1 MSNNDKNMSIRTSND
16 ADFLR
21 VNDVSNTVA
30 RLGAVREAMRAEYR
44 KKHSIPWIVAYSG
57 GKDSTLLL
65 HLAWEVMLSLPPRE
79 RRREIHV
86 VGNDTLVESPL
97 VIGHLKKSLS
107 VIREA
112 AHKAD
117 LPMTTRITKPCIDQ
131 TFWVNVIGRGYIPPT
146 RNFRWCT
153 DRMKIQPT
161 ESLLEKLVLARKRA
175 VLLVGTRRSES
186 QNRRRAMKRRGVQA
200 NRMNPHGSI
209 KGCRMFAPLADL
221 SDEDVWMILMQ
232 LKPPWGG
239 SHRDL
244 VTLYRNAGGGECPLV
259 LSKED
264 APSCGTTSPRFGCWT
279 CTVVKKDKSLRGLID
294 SGHEDEEKLE
304 ALAEFREWL
313 IELREND
320 DNRLPVR
327 RDGKAKLKTNGT
339 RVMGPF
345 RLDVRRRILSRL
357 KELEGQVGERLIS
370 ASEVEMIHDI
380 WGVDK
385 IREDGRLALIE
396 ACT

>member
-1 MSNNDKNMSIRTSND
+1 MTGTPKSNVKE
-16 ADFLR
+16 
-21 VNDVSNTVA
+21 VVE
-30 RLGAVREAMRAEYR
+30 RLDAVRAVMLAEYR
-44 KKHSIPWIVAYSG
+44 KRHANPWIVAYSG

-65 HLAWEVMLSLPPRE
+65 HLAWEIMLSLPPE
-79 RRREIHV
+79 ARRREIHV
-86 VGNDTLVESPL
+86 MANDTLVESPL
-97 VIGHLKKSLS
+97 VIQHLKKSLS
-107 VIREA
+107 TIREA
-112 AHKAD
+112 AQAAD
-117 LPMTTRITKPCIDQ
+117 LPVRVTMTKPYVDQ

-153 DRMKIQPT
+153 DRMKILPT
-161 ESLLEKLVLARKRA
+161 ERLLEKLMLAHKRA

-186 QNRRRAMKRRGVQA
+186 QSRSRNMKKHGVKA
-200 NRMNPHGSI
+200 HKMNPHGSI

-221 SDEDVWMILMQ
+221 QDEDVWMILMQ

-244 VTLYRNAGGGECPLV
+244 VTLYRNAGGGDCPLV
-259 LSKED
+259 LSKAD

-279 CTVVKKDKSLRGLID
+279 CTVVQKDKSLRGLID
-294 SGHEDEEKLE
+294 AGHEDEEKLE

-320 DNRLPVR
+320 ENRMPVR
-327 RDGKAKLKTNGT
+327 RDGKVRIKANGN

-345 RLDVRRRILSRL
+345 LLEVRQEI
-357 KELEGQVGERLIS
+357 LEGLKKLEGEVGERLIS
-370 ASEVEMIHDI
+370 ASEIEMIHDI
-380 WGVDK
+380 WRVDG

-396 ACT
+396 AST